1 MHYGRNNPELIAPPI
16 KEPNCPAKN
25 ATVPNSI
32 GSEPLIKKLI
42 ISIIVRKP
50 EIMLWVNHLL
60 MRSILGILLIE
71 EGLSLNL
78 IWPRNTPQKATKA
91 IEAIN
96 IV

>member
-16 KEPNCPAKN
+16 KKPNCPIKN
-25 ATVPNSI
+25 TTVPNNIS
-32 GSEPLIKKLI
+32 SDPLIKKLI
-42 ISIIVRKP
+42 MSIIVINPK
-50 EIMLWVNHLL
+50 IMLWVNPLL
-60 MRSILGILLIE
+60 MRSILDILLIE

-96 IV
+96 IA